1 MVYGI
6 EQKLIHVIYLIDNYP
21 IEKFET
27 NFEPKIYSKPFI
39 FTIQSIIHQNRKA
52 WIN

>member
-6 EQKLIHVIYLIDNYP
+6 EQKLIQVIYLIDNYP

-52 WIN
+52 W